1 MRELFKK
8 QLMKQHSITQREGK
22 QSVIRSDPLA
32 QTFIV
37 TETGGCFLTKLDLYF
52 AQKDNTLPVWVE
64 VRNVVNGY
72 PLKNLLPFGRKV
84 LEPSD
89 VNVDANTGMLQP
101 HLPLTH
107 HLFTRGSR
115 ILCCYHDK

>member
-1 MRELFKK
+1 M
-8 QLMKQHSITQREGK
+8 
-22 QSVIRSDPLA
+22 
-32 QTFIV
+32 
-37 TETGGCFLTKLDLYF
+37 TETGGCFLTKLDIYF

-72 PLKNLLPFGRKV
+72 PGKKLLPFGRKV

-89 VNVDANTGMLQP
+89 VNVDANTGTEAQQ

-107 HLFTRGSR
+107 LYIYKRVLEYCFVTMTNSLDYKIWISQMGEQMF
-115 ILCCYHDK
+115 LVQKE

>member
-1 MRELFKK
+1 M
-8 QLMKQHSITQREGK
+8 T
-22 QSVIRSDPLA
+22 PLA
-32 QTFIV
+32 QTFLV

-72 PLKNLLPFGRKV
+72 PGKKLLPFGRKV

-89 VNVDANTGMLQP
+89 VNVDANTGTVQQ
-101 HLPLTH
+101 HLLLTPQYFYKRVVSIV
-107 HLFTRGSR
+107 LS
-115 ILCCYHDK
+115 